1 MTSKLITNIRLSKQ
15 VSRAIALILLLFAY
29 ATFIFAAGYDFN
41 KLSSLAKQKYG
52 DVAYKDFQ
60 ELEQLINQLKSA
72 SEPEKLTQINNFF
85 NRKINF
91 AEDIDLWGQNDYWA
105 TPLESVGLQAGDCE
119 DFSIAKYVFLRA
131 VNVPN
136 DKLRLTYV
144 RAELTNQQGRKS
156 VVAHMVLSYYAT
168 PQSEPMILDSL
179 TPEISPAS
187 SRKDLSPIFSFN
199 DKGLWV
205 GSSSKP
211 KSDSQSH
218 LSKWRDVLTRMQA
231 DGIE

>member
-1 MTSKLITNIRLSKQ
+1 MAVRLNTHLNVSKQ
-15 VSRAIALILLLFAY
+15 AIRAIVLMLLMFAY
-29 ATFIFAAGYDFN
+29 FTYIFAAGYDFN

-52 DVAYKDFQ
+52 EEAYNDFQ
-60 ELEQLINQLKSA
+60 ELQQLTTQLKTA
-72 SEPEKLTQINNFF
+72 SEAEKLKQINDFF
-85 NRKINF
+85 NRKITF
-91 AEDIDLWGQNDYWA
+91 TDDINVWGQADYWA
-105 TPLESVGLQAGDCE
+105 SPLESIGLRAGDCE
-119 DFSIAKYVFLRA
+119 DFSIAKYVFLKA
-131 VNVPN
+131 VNIPN

-144 RAELTNQQGRKS
+144 RAELTNQGQKS
-156 VVAHMVLSYYAT
+156 VKAHMVLSYYLT
-168 PQSEPMILDSL
+168 PQSEPMILDNL

-187 SRKDLSPIFSFN
+187 ARKDLSPIFSFN

-218 LSKWRDVLTRMQA
+218 LSKWRDLLIRMQA